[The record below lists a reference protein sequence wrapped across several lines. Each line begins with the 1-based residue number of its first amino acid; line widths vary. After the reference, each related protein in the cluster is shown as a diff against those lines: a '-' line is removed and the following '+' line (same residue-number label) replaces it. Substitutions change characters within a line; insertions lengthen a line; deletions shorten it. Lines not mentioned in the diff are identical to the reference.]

1 MIEFLAASLNFAL
14 SCLTLVP
21 TWARAA
27 WLTPPCLEMLWKRLF
42 LLLWMDGPFSVNSR
56 HWAGADLRADAWVSS
71 LSWQKPRSS

>member
-27 WLTPPCLEMLWKRLF
+27 WLMPPCLEMF

-56 HWAGADLRADAWVSS
+56 HWAGAGLRADAWVSS